1 GAWGVARERS
11 TGKDTISG
19 HWEMAGQP
27 VLFEWGYFRHR
38 EDSMPGE
45 LLDELARRTGVP
57 GFLGNCHASGTQIIE
72 DQGERH
78 LRTLKPIVYTSAD
91 SVMQICAHEEKFGL
105 ERLYHVCEV
114 ARELVDQYHIGRVIA
129 RPFVGSST
137 ADFRRTP
144 HRRDYAVPPPPGTL
158 LDAVIDGGGE
168 VIGVGKV
175 PDIFAHRGISRGV
188 KASGIESL
196 LRATGEALAG
206 GGDRSLVFTNLVDF
220 DQEYG
225 HRRDVAGYAAA
236 LEAFD
241 ALLPGFLA
249 ALAPGDLVVFTAD
262 HGNDPT
268 WRGTDHTRELV
279 PVLATGPAVE
289 ATPIGVRASFAD
301 IGQSIAGWLGVAKL
315 DNGTAFL
322 PHRDITA

>member
-1 GAWGVARERS
+1 MPASSNDSSTRRRAAIVVLDSLGVGGAPDASAFGDVGADTFGHIAAACARGEADRGRRGPLQIPNLLRLGLVHAATLAAGEQPPGFGVLPSAQGAWGVARERS

-114 ARELVDQYHIGRVIA
+114 ARELVDEYHIGRVIA
-129 RPFVGSST
+129 PPFVGSST
-137 ADFRRTP
+137 PDFRRTA
-144 HRRDYAVPPPPGTL
+144 HRR
-158 LDAVIDGGGE
+158 
-168 VIGVGKV
+168 
-175 PDIFAHRGISRGV
+175 H
-188 KASGIESL
+188 
-196 LRATGEALAG
+196 
-206 GGDRSLVFTNLVDF
+206 
-220 DQEYG
+220 
-225 HRRDVAGYAAA
+225 
-236 LEAFD
+236 
-241 ALLPGFLA
+241 
-249 ALAPGDLVVFTAD
+249 
-262 HGNDPT
+262 
-268 WRGTDHTRELV
+268 
-279 PVLATGPAVE
+279 
-289 ATPIGVRASFAD
+289 
-301 IGQSIAGWLGVAKL
+301 
-315 DNGTAFL
+315 
-322 PHRDITA
+322 